1 MKMIL
6 AELCEARK
14 PWPAMTK
21 LAIDEINAEMESL
34 GREERPDYQK
44 WIDRFR
50 QLKEG
55 IPFYMKLIEP
65 LRTALI

>member
-6 AELCEARK
+6 AE
-14 PWPAMTK
+14 WPAMTK

-44 WIDRFR
+44 WIDRSR
-50 QLKEG
+50 QFKEG
-55 IPFYMKLIEP
+55 ILFYMKLIEP

>member
-6 AELCEARK
+6 AE
-14 PWPAMTK
+14 WPAMTK

-44 WIDRFR
+44 WIDRLR

-55 IPFYMKLIEP
+55 ILFYMKLIEP